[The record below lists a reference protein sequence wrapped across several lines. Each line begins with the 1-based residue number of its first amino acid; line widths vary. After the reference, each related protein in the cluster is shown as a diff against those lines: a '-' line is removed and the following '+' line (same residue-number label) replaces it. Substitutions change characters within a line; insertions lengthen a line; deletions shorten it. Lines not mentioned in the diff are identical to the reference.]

1 MSGCYGDSSDSQ
13 HRSPAQVIP
22 SYLLGGTIT
31 PMRLGPRRTLTSNC
45 IFDRFC
51 RFCKTHNMRA
61 KQTNHATS
69 VTTSV
74 AIARVVH
81 SQRLFPQTTHDQTS
95 AMLIHFANMHD
106 DKIQDVGKNQLA

>member
-22 SYLLGGTIT
+22 SYLLGGTMA

-61 KQTNHATS
+61 KQTEPRYVSHDVCSNSPRRSLTATFS
-69 VTTSV
+69 TDN
-74 AIARVVH
+74 AR
-81 SQRLFPQTTHDQTS
+81 S
-95 AMLIHFANMHD
+95 
-106 DKIQDVGKNQLA
+106 DKRDVNSLREYA